1 MTETSPRAASLHR
14 KFPLAP
20 SGKSPAVFRAS
31 LRPITRGVSRS
42 SRTLGKGCDGR
53 GGAARRSAPART
65 AKSCGLD
72 ASTLA
77 LTRQECFR
85 ILPGMVAR
93 KPDHQLLNAHIFCC
107 GCRRRLILCWGR
119 DLEGAMG
126 EEIGLGRFGD
136 RRLEKGGCRCT
147 RRWYEGPVR
156 VFDALLGAERGK
168 FSSRAFCATRR

>member
-1 MTETSPRAASLHR
+1 
-14 KFPLAP
+14 
-20 SGKSPAVFRAS
+20 
-31 LRPITRGVSRS
+31 
-42 SRTLGKGCDGR
+42 
-53 GGAARRSAPART
+53 
-65 AKSCGLD
+65 
-72 ASTLA
+72 
-77 LTRQECFR
+77 
-85 ILPGMVAR
+85 
-93 KPDHQLLNAHIFCC
+93 LNAHIFCC